1 MKHILNIPLLTVP
14 TLLRDRSFR
23 IVWLVEIIA
32 VSGGHISHL
41 ALPIIASTLLH
52 ASAYQ
57 MGLLIACQ
65 ALPFALLSL
74 PSGVWVDRM
83 SKVRLLIWTFIGLI
97 LALASLPITY
107 WVGKLSMPV
116 IYVVGFAIGCVMTVF
131 GTAHQVLVTHIV
143 GRSRLVDAYRIIQTS
158 ESMIRLAA
166 PGIAGVLIEWLGA
179 PRAVTIEV
187 MVLVFACLL
196 FAQIHEPDSAK
207 GNAVSTGG
215 PSMLSQIKEGLHYC
229 WQDPALRAMAIV
241 AAAWQILFHGFLAMQ
256 VLFATRVLHMGAGQI
271 GFVHIAGGIGALV
284 AAVLVKH
291 LNHRLGPG
299 SVMVAGLMLT
309 TLMWIAF
316 AVIPAPY
323 PYNMIGMGAA
333 LFFFD
338 LGAVAF
344 FINYISMRQI
354 MTPDALLG
362 RVTATMRWAA
372 VSMAPLGA
380 ILTGLLAEWV
390 GLRITL
396 ATLGLLG
403 VGATLG
409 LALYKPFRQASSAAL
424 SAKVLP
430 AVVAVDVNAEQAPG
444 AV

>member
-41 ALPIIASTLLH
+41 ALPIIATTLLH
-52 ASAYQ
+52 ASPYQ

-83 SKVRLLIWTFIGLI
+83 SKVRLLILTFIGLI

-107 WVGKLSMPV
+107 WVGKLSMPI

-207 GNAVSTGG
+207 GNAVASGG

-241 AAAWQILFHGFLAMQ
+241 AAAWQILFHGFLASD
-256 VLFATRVLHMGAGQI
+256 GC
-271 GFVHIAGGIGALV
+271 
-284 AAVLVKH
+284 
-291 LNHRLGPG
+291 HR
-299 SVMVAGLMLT
+299 
-309 TLMWIAF
+309 
-316 AVIPAPY
+316 
-323 PYNMIGMGAA
+323 
-333 LFFFD
+333 
-338 LGAVAF
+338 
-344 FINYISMRQI
+344 
-354 MTPDALLG
+354 
-362 RVTATMRWAA
+362 
-372 VSMAPLGA
+372 
-380 ILTGLLAEWV
+380 
-390 GLRITL
+390 
-396 ATLGLLG
+396 
-403 VGATLG
+403 
-409 LALYKPFRQASSAAL
+409 
-424 SAKVLP
+424 
-430 AVVAVDVNAEQAPG
+430 
-444 AV
+444 